1 MNTKAVYN
9 YDPNTGEYLGPETAH
24 ESPLEPGVYLMP
36 AHSTEAEPPEAGEHQ
51 AAVYSDGAWTLVE
64 DHRGEVW
71 YDTATQERHE
81 IKCLDEAIS
90 NKWTQIEPTDHEAVW
105 NGTAW
110 EVPFAVLKERK
121 LTELSA
127 DFNRRIGGSV
137 VTSQGYI
144 MQFDISDILK
154 MQGATALL
162 EAQGAE
168 TGYITQADDTTVYD
182 VPLATIKAVQGE
194 MMQAW
199 AACHAR
205 KQELRALITAAET
218 EEALNAIVIS
228 WPV

>member
-1 MNTKAVYN
+1 MIVYDYN
-9 YDPNTGEYLGPETAH
+9 PETGEYNGIGEAQ
-24 ESPLEPGVYLMP
+24 ESPLEPGVYLIP
-36 AHSTEAEPPEAGEHQ
+36 AHATTIAPPEAGAGHV
-51 AAVYSDGAWTLVE
+51 AVFADGAWTLVE
-64 DHRGEVW
+64 DHRGEIY
-71 YDTATQERHE
+71 YDTVTQERHE
-81 IKCLDEAIS
+81 IKNLGVVPET
-90 NKWTQIEPTDHEAVW
+90 WTQSEPTDRETVW
-105 NGTAW
+105 NGVAW
-110 EVPFAVLKERK
+110 KIPFAVLKERK

-144 MQFDISDILK
+144 MQFNISDILK

-205 KQELRALITAAET
+205 KQELRALITATET

>member
-1 MNTKAVYN
+1 MIVYDYN
-9 YDPNTGEYLGPETAH
+9 PETGEYKGTGEAQ
-24 ESPLEPGVYLMP
+24 ESPLEPGVYLIP
-36 AHSTEAEPPEAGEHQ
+36 AHATTIAPPEADDGHVTVF
-51 AAVYSDGAWTLVE
+51 ADGAWTLVE

-81 IKCLDEAIS
+81 IKNLGVVPET
-90 NKWTQIEPTDHEAVW
+90 WTPLEPTDREAVW
-105 NGTAW
+105 NGVAW

-199 AACHAR
+199 AACHAH
-205 KQELRALITAAET
+205 KQKLRALITAAET
-218 EEALNAIVIS
+218 EEALNSIVIS

>member
-1 MNTKAVYN
+1 MNTKTVYN
-9 YDPNTGEYLGPETAH
+9 YNPETGEYFGLETAH
-24 ESPLEPGVYLMP
+24 ESPMEPGVYLLP
-36 AHSTEAEPPEAGEHQ
+36 AHATTIAPPEADAGHV
-51 AAVYSDGAWTLVE
+51 AVFADGAWTLVE

-81 IKCLDEAIS
+81 IKTLGIVPEA
-90 NKWTQIEPTDHEAVW
+90 WTQIEPTDHEAVW

-144 MQFDISDILK
+144 MQFNISDILK

-162 EAQGAE
+162 EVQGAE

-205 KQELRALITAAET
+205 KQELRSQINAAQD
-218 EEALNAIVIS
+218 EEELNAIEIT

>member
-1 MNTKAVYN
+1 MATKTVYN
-9 YDPNTGEYLGPETAH
+9 YDPDTREYLGPETAH
-24 ESPLEPGVYLMP
+24 ESPMEPGVYLLP
-36 AHSTEAEPPEAGEHQ
+36 AHSTETAPPEADDGHVPVF
-51 AAVYSDGAWTLVE
+51 ADGAWTLVE

-81 IKCLDEAIS
+81 IKNLGVVPET
-90 NKWTQIEPTDHEAVW
+90 WTPLEPTDREAVW
-105 NGTAW
+105 NGAAW

-144 MQFDISDILK
+144 MQFNISDILK

-194 MMQAW
+194 MMRAW

>member
-1 MNTKAVYN
+1 MATKTVYN
-9 YDPNTGEYLGPETAH
+9 YDPDTGEYLGPETAY
-24 ESPLEPGVYLMP
+24 ESPIEPGVYLIP
-36 AHSTEAEPPEAGEHQ
+36 AHATTIAPPEADDGHV
-51 AAVYSDGAWTLVE
+51 AVFADGAWTLVE

-71 YDTATQERHE
+71 YDTVTQERHE
-81 IKCLDEAIS
+81 IKTLGIVPET
-90 NKWTQIEPTDHEAVW
+90 WTPLEPTDREAVW
-105 NGTAW
+105 NGAAW
-110 EVPFAVLKERK
+110 EVPFEVLKERK

>member
-1 MNTKAVYN
+1 MIVYD
-9 YDPNTGEYLGPETAH
+9 YIPETGEYKGTSEAQ
-24 ESPLEPGVYLMP
+24 ESPLEPGVYLIP
-36 AHSTEAEPPEAGEHQ
+36 AHATTIAPPEADAGHV
-51 AAVYSDGAWTLVE
+51 AVFAGGAWTLVE
-64 DHRGEVW
+64 DHRGEIY
-71 YDTATQERHE
+71 YDTVTQERHE
-81 IKCLDEAIS
+81 IKNLGVVPET
-90 NKWTQIEPTDHEAVW
+90 WTQSEPTDRETVW
-105 NGTAW
+105 NGVAW
-110 EVPFAVLKERK
+110 EIPFAVLKERK

-144 MQFDISDILK
+144 MQFNISDILK

-205 KQELRALITAAET
+205 KQELRALIMAAET
-218 EEALNAIVIS
+218 EEVLNAIVIS